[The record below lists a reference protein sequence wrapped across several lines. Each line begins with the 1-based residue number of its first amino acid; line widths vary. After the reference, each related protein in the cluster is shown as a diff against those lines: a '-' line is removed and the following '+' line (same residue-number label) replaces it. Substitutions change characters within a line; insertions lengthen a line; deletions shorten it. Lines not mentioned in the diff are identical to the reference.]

1 MIVTQEDR
9 ACNNAEP
16 QTNKISISGNIVP
29 SNWYHRLLRPCGK
42 SDTTAIAILSELVF
56 LHRYNGNTEFQLN
69 FNYFKRKFNFGVS
82 QAKDA
87 VIRLEQAELLKR
99 SLRTVI
105 VRGRRFTNEMFL
117 VLNIE
122 NVLKLN
128 GQDQAKKFPLS
139 SRKEKTDSPEISS
152 DNIYKKENNK
162 KSRSSESSFVSNSFL
177 EKENSSATASCSK
190 QRLSLSSF
198 YPLSLTDIDKLQ
210 ILCGREFSG
219 NAINEILQNLSIKL
233 PNHTFPHKAAFI
245 NYMGKALTYEMRD
258 AVKISNESFKIKS
271 NVTCEEITAK
281 AREELL
287 SDIENSRDTS
297 PKMQLSRKLAGILEP
312 NIAYDFLMSAGFV
325 DNPESLKV
333 GSFKIILR
341 KNLTLSQSEHQL
353 ILEQVQSVYGDCINR
368 LDITISQNVQ
378 TTKSSFGQ
386 RKELVKN
393 EPQIFEG
400 IWGKIRQGLIDY
412 YGSGGNAMDNAWF
425 GKLTAEVD
433 SNAKKLTLKAPT
445 KFIKDWVQS
454 NYSHLIDKLCSLH
467 NYSLEE
473 MQYV

>member
-1 MIVTQEDR
+1 
-9 ACNNAEP
+9 
-16 QTNKISISGNIVP
+16 
-29 SNWYHRLLRPCGK
+29 
-42 SDTTAIAILSELVF
+42 
-56 LHRYNGNTEFQLN
+56 
-69 FNYFKRKFNFGVS
+69 
-82 QAKDA
+82 
-87 VIRLEQAELLKR
+87 
-99 SLRTVI
+99 
-105 VRGRRFTNEMFL
+105 
-117 VLNIE
+117 
-122 NVLKLN
+122 
-128 GQDQAKKFPLS
+128 
-139 SRKEKTDSPEISS
+139 
-152 DNIYKKENNK
+152 
-162 KSRSSESSFVSNSFL
+162 
-177 EKENSSATASCSK
+177 
-190 QRLSLSSF
+190 
-198 YPLSLTDIDKLQ
+198 
-210 ILCGREFSG
+210 
-219 NAINEILQNLSIKL
+219 
-233 PNHTFPHKAAFI
+233 
-245 NYMGKALTYEMRD
+245 
-258 AVKISNESFKIKS
+258 
-271 NVTCEEITAK
+271 
-281 AREELL
+281 
-287 SDIENSRDTS
+287 
-297 PKMQLSRKLAGILEP
+297 MQLSRKLAGILEP

-454 NYSHLIDKLCSLH
+454 NYSHLIDNLCRLH
-467 NYSLEE
+467 NYSLEG
-473 MQYV
+473 VLAV

>member
-69 FNYFKRKFNFGVS
+69 FNYFKRKFNFGIS

-128 GQDQAKKFPLS
+128 SQDQAKKFPLS
-139 SRKEKTDSPEISS
+139 GRKEKTDSPEISS
-152 DNIYKKENNK
+152 DNIDKKENNK

-177 EKENSSATASCSK
+177 ENQDSPISVVTYK
-190 QRLSLSSF
+190 QRFSLASF
-198 YPLSLTDIDKLQ
+198 YPLTQSDIDKMQ
-210 ILCGREFSG
+210 YLCGREFSG
-219 NAINEILQNLSIKL
+219 NAINEILQSLSIKL
-233 PNHTFPHKAAFI
+233 PNHSFPHKAAFI
-245 NYMGKALTYEMRD
+245 KYMGKALAYEMRD
-258 AVKISNESFKIKS
+258 AVKISNESFRIKGNITS
-271 NVTCEEITAK
+271 EENITK
-281 AREELL
+281 AREEFLNE
-287 SDIENSRDTS
+287 IENSRDTS
-297 PKMQLSRKLAGILEP
+297 AKMQLSRKLAGILEP
-312 NIAYDFLMSAGFV
+312 SIAYDFLMSASFV
-325 DNPESLKV
+325 DNTESLKADN
-333 GSFKIILR
+333 FKIILR
-341 KNLTLSQSEHQL
+341 KKLTLSQSEHRL
-353 ILEQVQSVYGDCINR
+353 ILAQVQSVYGDHINR
-368 LDITISQNVQ
+368 LNITSSQDAETTDASFKQ
-378 TTKSSFGQ
+378 PRALQKEDTKS
-386 RKELVKN
+386 
-393 EPQIFEG
+393 FEG

-467 NYSLEE
+467 SYSLEE
-473 MQYV
+473 VRCV

>member
-152 DNIYKKENNK
+152 DNKYKKNLEEN
-162 KSRSSESSFVSNSFL
+162 RSSGSNVNSNSFL
-177 EKENSSATASCSK
+177 EKENSSANVIRK
-190 QRLSLSSF
+190 QRFSLAAF
-198 YPLSLTDIDKLQ
+198 YPLAQLDIDKLQ
-210 ILCGREFSG
+210 MLCGRQFSS

-245 NYMGKALTYEMRD
+245 KYMGKALAYEMRD

-281 AREELL
+281 AREEFLNE
-287 SDIENSRDTS
+287 IENSRDTS

-312 NIAYDFLMSAGFV
+312 SIAYDFLMSASFV
-325 DNPESLKV
+325 DNTESLKTD
-333 GSFKIILR
+333 SFKIILR
-341 KNLTLSQSEHQL
+341 KNLTLSQSERRL
-353 ILEQVQSVYGDCINR
+353 ILAQVQSVYGDHINA
-368 LDITISQNVQ
+368 LNITSSQDVETTDTSFKQ
-378 TTKSSFGQ
+378 PQVLQKEDTKS
-386 RKELVKN
+386 
-393 EPQIFEG
+393 FEG
-400 IWGKIRQGLIDY
+400 VWGKIRQGLIDY

-425 GKLTAEVD
+425 GKLTVEVD

-467 NYSLEE
+467 SYSLEE
-473 MQYV
+473 VQYA

>member
-1 MIVTQEDR
+1 MLIAQDDSV
-9 ACNNAEP
+9 CNNAES

-29 SNWYHRLLRPCGK
+29 SNWYHNLLRPCGK

-139 SRKEKTDSPEISS
+139 GRKQKTDSPEISS
-152 DNIYKKENNK
+152 DNIDKKENNK
-162 KSRSSESSFVSNSFL
+162 KSRSTESNFNLNSSL
-177 EKENSSATASCSK
+177 AKENSSADVIRK
-190 QRLSLSSF
+190 QRFSLASF
-198 YPLSLTDIDKLQ
+198 YPLAQLDIDKLQ
-210 ILCGREFSG
+210 MLCGREFSS

-233 PNHTFPHKAAFI
+233 PNHSFPHKAAFI
-245 NYMGKALTYEMRD
+245 KYMGKALAHEMRD
-258 AVKISNESFKIKS
+258 AVKISNERFKIKS
-271 NVTCEEITAK
+271 NITSEEIITQ
-281 AREELL
+281 AREEFLNE
-287 SDIENSRDTS
+287 IENCRDTS

-312 NIAYDFLMSAGFV
+312 SIAYDFLMSASFV
-325 DNPESLKV
+325 DNTESLKADN
-333 GSFKIILR
+333 FKIILR
-341 KNLTLSQSEHQL
+341 KKMTLSQSEHRL
-353 ILEQVQSVYGDCINR
+353 ILAQVQSVYGDHINR
-368 LDITISQNVQ
+368 LNITSSQDAE
-378 TTKSSFGQ
+378 TTDASFKQPRALQKEDAKS
-386 RKELVKN
+386 
-393 EPQIFEG
+393 FEG

-433 SNAKKLTLKAPT
+433 SDAKKLTLKAES

-454 NYSHLIDKLCSLH
+454 NYSHLIDKLCSLY
-467 NYSLEE
+467 NYNLGE
-473 MQYV
+473 VVVV

>member
-1 MIVTQEDR
+1 MSPSYLQAGSNDDDNANNQKGRDNKCQDSIFLGDRVRESKDSDLEILDARINKKNLEEDR
-9 ACNNAEP
+9 
-16 QTNKISISGNIVP
+16 
-29 SNWYHRLLRPCGK
+29 
-42 SDTTAIAILSELVF
+42 
-56 LHRYNGNTEFQLN
+56 
-69 FNYFKRKFNFGVS
+69 
-82 QAKDA
+82 
-87 VIRLEQAELLKR
+87 
-99 SLRTVI
+99 
-105 VRGRRFTNEMFL
+105 
-117 VLNIE
+117 
-122 NVLKLN
+122 
-128 GQDQAKKFPLS
+128 S
-139 SRKEKTDSPEISS
+139 SRSTFI
-152 DNIYKKENNK
+152 
-162 KSRSSESSFVSNSFL
+162 SNSFL
-177 EKENSSATASCSK
+177 EKENSSANVIRK
-190 QRLSLSSF
+190 ERFSLASF
-198 YPLSLTDIDKLQ
+198 YPLAQSDIDKLQ
-210 ILCGREFSG
+210 MLCGRQFSS

-271 NVTCEEITAK
+271 NVTCEGITAK
-281 AREELL
+281 VREEFL
-287 SDIENSRDTS
+287 SEIENSRDTS

-400 IWGKIRQGLIDY
+400 IWGKIRQG
-412 YGSGGNAMDNAWF
+412 
-425 GKLTAEVD
+425 
-433 SNAKKLTLKAPT
+433 
-445 KFIKDWVQS
+445 
-454 NYSHLIDKLCSLH
+454 
-467 NYSLEE
+467 
-473 MQYV
+473 

>member
-1 MIVTQEDR
+1 MLIAQDDSV
-9 ACNNAEP
+9 CNNAES
-16 QTNKISISGNIVP
+16 QTNKISITGNIVP
-29 SNWYHRLLRPCGK
+29 SNWYHNLLRPCGK

-82 QAKDA
+82 QTKDA

-105 VRGRRFTNEMFL
+105 VGGRRFTNEMFL

-128 GQDQAKKFPLS
+128 SQDQAKKFPLS
-139 SRKEKTDSPEISS
+139 GRKEKTDSPEISS
-152 DNIYKKENNK
+152 DNKYKKNLEEN
-162 KSRSSESSFVSNSFL
+162 RSSGSNVNSNSFL
-177 EKENSSATASCSK
+177 RKQTLKATIIQK
-190 QRLSLSSF
+190 QRLSLASF
-198 YPLSLTDIDKLQ
+198 YPLSMADIDKLQ

-219 NAINEILQNLSIKL
+219 NAINEILQSLSIKL

-271 NVTCEEITAK
+271 NVTCEGITAK
-281 AREELL
+281 VREEFL
-287 SDIENSRDTS
+287 SEIENSRDTS

-341 KNLTLSQSEHQL
+341 KNLTLSQSEQQL

>member
-1 MIVTQEDR
+1 MLIAQDDS
-9 ACNNAEP
+9 ACNNAES
-16 QTNKISISGNIVP
+16 QINKISITGNIVP
-29 SNWYHRLLRPCGK
+29 SNWYHNLLRPCGK

-82 QAKDA
+82 QTKDA
-87 VIRLEQAELLKR
+87 VISLEQAELLKR

-128 GQDQAKKFPLS
+128 SQDQAKKFPLS
-139 SRKEKTDSPEISS
+139 GRKEKTDSPEISS
-152 DNIYKKENNK
+152 DNKYKKNLEEN
-162 KSRSSESSFVSNSFL
+162 RSSGSNVNSNSFL
-177 EKENSSATASCSK
+177 RKQTLKATVIQK
-190 QRLSLSSF
+190 QRLSLASF
-198 YPLSLTDIDKLQ
+198 YPLSLADIDKLQ

-219 NAINEILQNLSIKL
+219 NAINEILQSLSIKL
-233 PNHTFPHKAAFI
+233 LNHTFPHKAAFI

-271 NVTCEEITAK
+271 NVSCEEITARV
-281 AREELL
+281 REEFL
-287 SDIENSRDTS
+287 SKIENSRDTS
-297 PKMQLSRKLAGILEP
+297 LKMQLSRKLAGILEP
-312 NIAYDFLMSAGFV
+312 SVAYNFLISSSFI
-325 DNPESLKV
+325 DNTESLKTDR
-333 GSFKIILR
+333 FRINLHR
-341 KNLTLSQSEHQL
+341 KLELSRSEHRL
-353 ILEQVQSVYGDCINR
+353 ILAQVQSVYGDHIKC
-368 LDITISQNVQ
+368 LDITSSQN
-378 TTKSSFGQ
+378 TAITKSSFGQ
-386 RKELVKN
+386 LKN
-393 EPQIFEG
+393 PLKKEPQIFEG

-454 NYSHLIDKLCSLH
+454 NYSHLIDKLCSVH